1 MAEHND
7 RIETVKK
14 DEYPKQEHREK
25 EIIVLKDLCAELRKL
40 VRKVPANQ
48 RAYSIS
54 HQMLVEI
61 G

>member
-40 VRKVPANQ
+40 VRKVPAN
-48 RAYSIS
+48 
-54 HQMLVEI
+54 
-61 G
+61 